1 MRRWVR
7 GSRKVQGVDIEEWE
21 VQRAWV
27 VKRGFLDVHAR
38 GSNARPHAVR
48 LTTGFDA
55 NSPHIP
61 CAQISKCG
69 RASVQW
75 DKVITLQPMEQE
87 PDGAGNFMLRTNSRN
102 SRKCAYG

>member
-69 RASVQW
+69 RTSVQW

-87 PDGAGNFMLRTNSRN
+87 PDGAGNFLLRTNSRN